1 MAPSSAGN
9 GQEWHCGLRALLG
22 VGNSGSVV
30 SSGCLFPFAI
40 SFPGCDSIIG
50 HPYSHMGPHGP
61 GNGSAD
67 SSIIVDTH
75 KPARAADLG
84 IDEDFKKMENRGLG
98 GIGPENSLEGQTIGS
113 L

>member
-1 MAPSSAGN
+1 MGRSGTVVSELCW
-9 GQEWHCGLRALLG
+9 EWATLAL
-22 VGNSGSVV
+22 V
-30 SSGCLFPFAI
+30 SSGCLFPFAV